1 MFVDF
6 LYELRRRGL
15 KVGTGEWLAL
25 MKALELGLHS
35 SSLDGF
41 YNVSRAILCKSEA
54 DFDIFD
60 QAFSLVFRGVEIES
74 ARLTD
79 ELLEWLAE
87 EEAMLAAFLG
97 LESVE
102 ELREM
107 DFDEIRRL
115 FEERL
120 AEQDAR
126 HDGGNR
132 WIGTGGTS
140 PFGWG
145 GRRPGGVRVA
155 GRSLL
160 HSALQVAAARR
171 YRGYRTDL
179 VLDVRQIQVALRKL
193 RELTREGAR
202 EELDL
207 DATIDK
213 TCKNAG
219 ELDLVFVPRRK
230 NSVKLLLLMDVGGSM
245 TPHSGLVSRLF
256 TAAHHSTHFKDLQS
270 FYFHNCVYEQVYGRA
285 SFDEPV
291 ALPELLRSLDRD
303 YKLVIVGDARM
314 HPVELFR
321 SGGAIRYWDWNER
334 PGIETLEI
342 LADYFRRSVWLNP
355 SPPGWWGHRTV
366 SAIRQVFPMFPLT
379 LDGLQDAVE
388 TLVGGRKSPQ
398 SALSGG

>member
-1 MFVDF
+1 MFLNF

-25 MKALELGLHS
+25 MQALGLGLHR
-35 SSLDGF
+35 SSLSGF
-41 YNVSRAILCKSEA
+41 YNVARSLLCKSEA
-54 DFDIFD
+54 DFDLFD
-60 QAFSLVFRGVEIES
+60 QAFSLVFRGVEMES
-74 ARLTD
+74 AQLTD
-79 ELLEWLAE
+79 ELLDWLRE
-87 EEAMLAAFLG
+87 EEEMLAAFLG
-97 LESVE
+97 LDSVE
-102 ELREM
+102 QLRTMDLDEL
-107 DFDEIRRL
+107 RRL

-120 AEQDAR
+120 AEQDER

-132 WIGTGGTS
+132 WIGTRGTS

-155 GRSLL
+155 GRGMLQ
-160 HSALQVAAARR
+160 SALQVAAARR

-202 EELDL
+202 DELDL
-207 DATIDK
+207 EATIDK

-230 NSVKLLLLMDVGGSM
+230 NSVKVLLLMDVGGSM
-245 TPHSGLVSRLF
+245 SPHAGLVSRLF
-256 TAAHHSTHFKDLQS
+256 SAAHRSTHFKDLQS
-270 FYFHNCVYEQVYGRA
+270 FYFHNCVYEQVYARA

-291 ALPELLRSLDRD
+291 ALSELMRSLDRD
-303 YKLVIVGDARM
+303 YKLVIVGDGRM

-321 SGGAIRYWDWNER
+321 PGGAIRYWDWNER
-334 PGIETLEI
+334 AGIETLDV

-355 SPPGWWGHRTV
+355 TPQTWWGHRTIA
-366 SAIRQVFPMFPLT
+366 AIREVFPMFPLT
-379 LDGLQDAVE
+379 LDGLEDAVQA
-388 TLVGGRKSPQ
+388 LVGGRQAPSRSAASP
-398 SALSGG
+398 